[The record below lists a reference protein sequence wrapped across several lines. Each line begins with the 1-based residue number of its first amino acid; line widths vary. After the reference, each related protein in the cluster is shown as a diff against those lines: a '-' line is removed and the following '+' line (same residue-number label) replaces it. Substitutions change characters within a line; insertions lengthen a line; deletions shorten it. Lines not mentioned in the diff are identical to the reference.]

1 MVGAA
6 RCTRGR
12 SSAESEGYKRQVD
25 YVKMRALPIT
35 VFGTSSSGSFVDQT
49 HRNPAEVM
57 AKHLDYTDLEAQ
69 TPREETMEAWLTR
82 VTQWVKTAKGG
93 SKVTR

>member
-1 MVGAA
+1 MVQQSIEE
-6 RCTRGR
+6 T
-12 SSAESEGYKRQVD
+12 VD

-57 AKHLDYTDLEAQ
+57 TRHLDHTDLEAQ